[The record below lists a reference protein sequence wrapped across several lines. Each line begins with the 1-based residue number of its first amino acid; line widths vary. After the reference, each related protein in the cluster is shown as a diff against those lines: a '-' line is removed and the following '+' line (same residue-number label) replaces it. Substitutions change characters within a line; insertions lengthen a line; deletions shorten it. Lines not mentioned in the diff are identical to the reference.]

1 MGVASI
7 PVAKSHTNMRL
18 VACTVGLA
26 GFTAASRLTPY
37 DDREAKT
44 FLRTRRATPNPDD
57 PNCLNFREDF
67 ESFKD
72 KLEALGQHETEVDN
86 LEMCLAECRKEDWN
100 IFSGYNFSERK
111 E

>member
-7 PVAKSHTNMRL
+7 TAARHHTTMKL

-26 GFTAASRLTPY
+26 GLTAASRLTPY
-37 DDREAKT
+37 DGRQAKT
-44 FLRTRRATPNPDD
+44 FLRTRRATPNSDD
-57 PNCLNFREDF
+57 PNCFNFREDF

-86 LEMCLAECRKEDWN
+86 LELCLAECRKEDWSP
-100 IFSGYNFSERK
+100 FSGYN
-111 E
+111 